1 MIWKNGFRILKM
13 SLIQKNELKQEIN
26 LAKNKEELKKIL
38 VPQNGIFLGVVSHL
52 SWLVSRHHFFII
64 DKKKEYVTLYQSFQ
78 NEYDVEVALKKKKK
92 IPKHRFIELLSSLI
106 SFDQQRVA
114 TAIKSLFCYNNV
126 DCEDIQSYFM
136 NMVSNDLSDKLY
148 YYKDNKL
155 INKDFFVNLSFLPLT
170 VKIVNLNTICVINPN
185 HSPITIEEDSLL
197 TASHN

>member
-1 MIWKNGFRILKM
+1 MACF
-13 SLIQKNELKQEIN
+13 S
-26 LAKNKEELKKIL
+26 
-38 VPQNGIFLGVVSHL
+38 
-52 SWLVSRHHFFII
+52 HHFFII

-92 IPKHRFIELLSSLI
+92 IPKHRFIELLSSLT

-126 DCEDIQSYFM
+126 DCGDIQSYFM

-170 VKIVNLNTICVINPN
+170 VKIVNLNSICVINPN
-185 HSPITIEEDSLL
+185 HSPITINEDSLL

>member
-1 MIWKNGFRILKM
+1 M
-13 SLIQKNELKQEIN
+13 
-26 LAKNKEELKKIL
+26 
-38 VPQNGIFLGVVSHL
+38 V
-52 SWLVSRHHFFII
+52 
-64 DKKKEYVTLYQSFQ
+64 YVTLYQSFQ

-92 IPKHRFIELLSSLI
+92 IPKHRFIELLSSLT

-170 VKIVNLNTICVINPN
+170 VKIVNLNSICVINPN
-185 HSPITIEEDSLL
+185 HSPITINEDSLL

>member
-1 MIWKNGFRILKM
+1 MACF
-13 SLIQKNELKQEIN
+13 S
-26 LAKNKEELKKIL
+26 A
-38 VPQNGIFLGVVSHL
+38 S
-52 SWLVSRHHFFII
+52 FFII

-92 IPKHRFIELLSSLI
+92 IPKHRFIELLSSLT

-170 VKIVNLNTICVINPN
+170 VKIVNLNSICVINPN
-185 HSPITIEEDSLL
+185 HSPITINEDSLL